1 MPVYYNE
8 DDDENRRRQNG
19 NPNYGTN
26 ANFRNYRKPTR
37 PNSNTEAS
45 STGHHIGD
53 LYRQHRMNQ
62 AEAQNDARQSWFQNA
77 REQQAPN
84 QGNNL
89 FDRINR
95 LNENNPTTNRG
106 DQQHQGQ
113 TGQDPQYH
121 RNAAP
126 QNLGTSLH
134 SLTEQMNNMHMDLA
148 AHPIQPQRLSM
159 LPQQQQQVKN
169 LKDNLSVV
177 HVDLEARKLH
187 INLFEAINQKLNL
200 GLDVNLERSKH
211 IHLQQAM
218 RLEEEKL
225 QLQKADNLAS
235 KLTSA
240 LEMPKIMQPPLG
252 FRRETNLLDKKN
264 MVRMITPYDDMSLN
278 STRSFKLVWTEILNF
293 GRGEYLSEDDYKTIL
308 SIILQ
313 GNIAEDFRI
322 MDKEGKSL
330 KDIVDEL
337 CVLYDTTQTL
347 DDFQKEVDD
356 FKREK
361 NQNLK
366 KSMACANKLIR
377 RLEPFS
383 TERHG
388 QKLTT
393 TCEKQFFAK
402 LLRQPLALTS
412 IWKNTISSKPERST
426 MSTRLSRWLTSMK
439 AIIAQFPP
447 KTSKQSIKWLSWSL
461 GNRPWKSHGLKT
473 N

>member
-1 MPVYYNE
+1 
-8 DDDENRRRQNG
+8 
-19 NPNYGTN
+19 
-26 ANFRNYRKPTR
+26 
-37 PNSNTEAS
+37 
-45 STGHHIGD
+45 
-53 LYRQHRMNQ
+53 MNQ

-77 REQQAPN
+77 REQQARD

-89 FDRINR
+89 LDRINR
-95 LNENNPTTNRG
+95 LNEHNPTTNRG
-106 DQQHQGQ
+106 DQQPQGQ
-113 TGQDPQYH
+113 REQDPQYH
-121 RNAAP
+121 QNAAP

-148 AHPIQPQRLSM
+148 AHPIQPQQLSM

-169 LKDNLSVV
+169 LKDNLSVA
-177 HVDLEARKLH
+177 HVELEARKLH
-187 INLFEAINQKLNL
+187 INFFEVINQKLNL

-211 IHLQQAM
+211 LHLQQAM

-225 QLQKADNLAS
+225 RIQKADNLAS
-235 KLTSA
+235 KFTAA
-240 LEMPKIMQPPLG
+240 LEMPKIVQPPLG

-264 MVRMITPYDDMSLN
+264 MVQMITPYDDTSFN
-278 STRSFKLVWTEILNF
+278 FTRSFKLVWTEFLNF

-308 SIILQ
+308 STILQ